1 MLAKAVGLGMKKKRC
16 SGILGDVVGMINP
29 TAGILAKA
37 VGLGM
42 KKKRGK
48 GLMGD
53 LANSAMF
60 SAGVHNKL
68 FAPKKY
74 GNGFLENLAKEAA
87 INLAKTA
94 GKFAVD
100 KSLELG
106 GNFVKGKI
114 EGLGMRRKRSA
125 TPAQLAALAKG
136 RAIRDA
142 NRYGGALYAAGY

>member
-1 MLAKAVGLGMKKKRC
+1 
-16 SGILGDVVGMINP
+16 MINP

-42 KKKRGK
+42 KKRGK
-48 GLMGD
+48 GLMGE
-53 LANSAMF
+53 L
-60 SAGVHNKL
+60 
-68 FAPKKY
+68 APKKY

-94 GKFAVD
+94 GEFAVD

-106 GNFVKGKI
+106 GNFVQGKI

-125 TPAQLAALAKG
+125 TSAQLAALAKG

-142 NRYGGALYAAGY
+142 NRYGGALYAAGC